1 MYMEHTRIKEFIEEH
16 GIKQSW
22 VAKRLNIS
30 PSYLSLMLSG
40 DRVISDLVKTKIMDI
55 LKIQENYE

>member
-1 MYMEHTRIKEFIEEH
+1 MDYRIIKEFIEEH

-22 VAKRLNIS
+22 IAKRLKIS

-40 DRVISDLVKTKIMDI
+40 DRVLSELVKTKLMDI

>member
-1 MYMEHTRIKEFIEEH
+1 MKYYEIKGFIEEH

-22 VAKRLNIS
+22 IAERLNVS

-40 DRVISDLVKTKIMDI
+40 DRVISDLVKTKLMDI